1 MERAQLL
8 TLLKRLMQDRLP
20 EEEQDALLELLTRET
35 GHPNLS
41 DLIYFENLSPEE
53 VLERALAY
61 RPIELG

>member
-1 MERAQLL
+1 
-8 TLLKRLMQDRLP
+8 MQDRLP